1 MNLLE
6 HYIKEVHWVDDVTN
20 HFIEKNGY
28 EPYEPLLKVDL
39 TYDCYGVTERKV
51 MHFYKSEWDSAREK
65 GYFMA

>member
-28 EPYEPLLKVDL
+28 EPNEPLYKVEL
-39 TYDCYGVTERKV
+39 TYDCYGQTEREIRY
-51 MHFYKSEWDSAREK
+51 FYKSDWEKATLK